1 MRTIK
6 RIVAV
11 VILCV
16 LVLFVSYSCYTGGKA
31 TEESPTPAFIERWQ
45 DG

>member
-1 MRTIK
+1 MKTIK
-6 RIVAV
+6 RILVV

-16 LVLFVSYSCYTGGKA
+16 LVLFVSYSCHTGKRVA
-31 TEESPTPAFIERWQ
+31 NEEVPAFTVGWQ